1 MSLLS
6 GKKPAYLGHKLGQLA
21 ALPKSPNC
29 VSSQVSGK
37 ANINPLTFTGS
48 ASSAWVSLK
57 SVMSADQ
64 NASQTEIDDSYMHI
78 ECKTPLLGF
87 VDDLEF
93 YLDEP
98 NEIIHVRSASR
109 LGYSDLGK
117 NRQRVEHIRTAFNKR
132 ESQQ

>member
-1 MSLLS
+1 
-6 GKKPAYLGHKLGQLA
+6 LGHKLGQLA

-29 VSSQVSGK
+29 VSSQVLGK
-37 ANINPLTFTGS
+37 ANINPLTFSSRGS
-48 ASSAWVSLK
+48 KAWTALIR
-57 SVMSADQ
+57 VMNAHQ
-64 NASQTEIDDSYMHI
+64 GASQTEVNDSYMHI

-98 NEIIHVRSASR
+98 NKVIHVRSASR

-117 NRQRVEHIRTAFNKR
+117 NRQRVEHIRSVFTKR
-132 ESQQ
+132 ESE